1 MGWEYGC
8 EKNVVEQNPVKN
20 KPCHI
25 EIILV
30 LISKLAR
37 SGPPEPANSAR
48 RGHPRTVPYAKM
60 SSKGRTEL
68 QISLS
73 RAKNCEEVAGDVR
86 FCVAPQKLHKNCK
99 KTWFFDQFFRI
110 FRTRPNA
117 SKPIQMHPSASK
129 RIRVGPGRSEQVRNL
144 QTTCENFEKLAKTS
158 RKSRENDLRAHRF
171 I

>member
-1 MGWEYGC
+1 
-8 EKNVVEQNPVKN
+8 
-20 KPCHI
+20 
-25 EIILV
+25 
-30 LISKLAR
+30 
-37 SGPPEPANSAR
+37 
-48 RGHPRTVPYAKM
+48 M

-86 FCVAPQKLHKNCK
+86 FCVAPQKLHKNY
-99 KTWFFDQFFRI
+99 KTLKFSTDFSDF

-117 SKPIQMHPSASK
+117 SKPIQMHPSASE

-158 RKSRENDLRAHRF
+158 RKSRENYLRAHRF
-171 I
+171 IQLISHSHMLNVR